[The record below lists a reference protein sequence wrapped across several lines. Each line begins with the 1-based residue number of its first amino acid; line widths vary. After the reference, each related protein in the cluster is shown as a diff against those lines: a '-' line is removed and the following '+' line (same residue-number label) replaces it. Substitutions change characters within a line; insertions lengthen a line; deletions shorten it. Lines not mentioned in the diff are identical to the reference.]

1 MKRWQ
6 APLQLLGIGWFI
18 ALCIVLGVLGGIWL
32 DGKTSAKPLW
42 TILGLILGVVIAFT
56 GAYRMIVPYI
66 NKKNNRK
73 DN

>member
-1 MKRWQ
+1 M
-6 APLQLLGIGWFI
+6 
-18 ALCIVLGVLGGIWL
+18 GVLGGIWL
-32 DGKTSAKPLW
+32 DGKTGAKPLW

>member
-18 ALCIVLGVLGGIWL
+18 ALCIILGVLGGIWL
-32 DGKTSAKPLW
+32 DGKADSKPLW
-42 TILGLILGVVIAFT
+42 TIIGLILGVVIAFA
-56 GAYRMIVPYI
+56 GAYRMVSPLI

>member
-18 ALCIVLGVLGGIWL
+18 ALCIILGVLGGIWL
-32 DGKTSAKPLW
+32 DSKMGSKPLW
-42 TILGLILGVVIAFT
+42 TIIGLILGVVIAFT
-56 GAYRMIVPYI
+56 GAYRMVSPLI
-66 NKKNNRK
+66 NKKNSKK

>member
-18 ALCIVLGVLGGIWL
+18 ALCIVMGVLGGIWL
-32 DGKTSAKPLW
+32 DGKTGAKPLW

-56 GAYRMIVPYI
+56 GAYRMIAPYI